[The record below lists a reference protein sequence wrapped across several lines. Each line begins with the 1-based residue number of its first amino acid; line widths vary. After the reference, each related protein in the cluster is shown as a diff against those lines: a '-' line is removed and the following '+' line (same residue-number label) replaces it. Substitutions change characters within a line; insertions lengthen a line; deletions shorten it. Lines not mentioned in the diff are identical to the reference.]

1 MNFIPADIS
10 DLSEKLKGK
19 KISSIYIHDF
29 QDSIVIEFVGG
40 RRLNIGL
47 SDVQSLSFSE
57 ITDLLLNL
65 NIEYFSKANDVLDRR
80 EIEFKWRG

>member
-10 DLSEKLKGK
+10 DLSKKLKGK
-19 KISSIYIHDF
+19 KISSIYVHDF
-29 QDSIVIEFVGG
+29 QDAIVIEFAGG

-65 NIEYFSKANDVLDRR
+65 NLEYFSKANDILDNR